1 MPDTP
6 VGQSPEPDPPPLDSG
21 SKPLLS
27 TARRRRS
34 RSGKILVPFIMA
46 IFGLGLFVL
55 AVVVEPGEAT
65 DLPVPPFAH
74 LGLSTSFPV
83 AFVGYSV
90 IPGPPGTTESE
101 INISVVLATSST
113 RPLAGK
119 PSAILTVEPPP
130 GNSFR
135 NCPPQVCKVIVTP
148 FGLGPVASQKLAF
161 APVNDSGLT
170 AAATF
175 LVNGSSLGVAT
186 NGLTAS
192 VAIPDVTYQGPGTP
206 IFGTE
211 YHIPAANGYYWNSSP
226 TTEVTNSS
234 AFWEESLVNGDTP
247 GRSAIG
253 SNVASQV
260 EYAFKAFLG
269 GALVGIGGSGVF
281 SAFQE
286 GIDRLIPARKDER

>member
-1 MPDTP
+1 MPDIP
-6 VGQSPEPDPPPLDSG
+6 VGQSPEPDPASPDSG

-34 RSGKILVPFIMA
+34 RSGKLLVPFIMA
-46 IFGLGLFVL
+46 IFGLGLFIL

-74 LGLSTSFPV
+74 LGLLTSFPV
-83 AFVGYSV
+83 GFIGYSV
-90 IPGPPGTTESE
+90 IPNSSGTTE

-113 RPLAGK
+113 HPPAGK
-119 PSAILTVEPPP
+119 PSAILTVQPPP

-135 NCPPQVCKVIVTP
+135 NCPPQVCKFTVTP
-148 FGLGPVASQKLAF
+148 FGLGPVASKKLAF
-161 APVNDSGLT
+161 APVNGSGLT
-170 AAATF
+170 ATATF
-175 LVNGSSLGVAT
+175 LVNASSLGVAA

-211 YHIPAANGYYWNSSP
+211 YHIPTANAYYWNSSP

-234 AFWEESLVNGDTP
+234 AFWEESLINGDTP

-253 SNVASQV
+253 SNPASQV
-260 EYAFKAFLG
+260 EYGLKAFLG

-281 SAFQE
+281 AAFQE
-286 GIDRLIPARKDER
+286 GIDRWIPARKDE